1 MKISLAG
8 VALKDSKFFIARRCG
23 GGEMDGKWEFP
34 GGKAEDGETLEDA
47 LEREFLEEFGIK
59 TRCGA
64 RLGESGFTHR
74 GETHI
79 LYAYRIYFTESLES
93 IVLTEHSDWK
103 WASPDEIRALDFT
116 PSDLSL
122 LPFIEGDLS

>member
-8 VALKDSKFFIARRCG
+8 VAVKDDKVFIARRSG

-34 GGKAEDGETLEDA
+34 GGKAEDGEGREEA
-47 LEREFLEEFGIK
+47 LEREFLEELGVRI
-59 TRCGA
+59 RCGA
-64 RLGESGFTHR
+64 LLGESAFTHR

-79 LYAYRIYFTESLES
+79 LYGYRIYFTEGTEP
-93 IVLTEHSDWK
+93 IMLTEHSDWK
-103 WASPDEIRALDFT
+103 WAALDEIRALDFT

-122 LPFIEGDLS
+122 LPFIEGELS